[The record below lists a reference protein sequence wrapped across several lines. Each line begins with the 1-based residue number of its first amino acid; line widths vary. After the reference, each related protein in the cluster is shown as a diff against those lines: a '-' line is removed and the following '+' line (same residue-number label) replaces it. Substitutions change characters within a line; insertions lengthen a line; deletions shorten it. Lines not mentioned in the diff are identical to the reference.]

1 MSDFSINDTVAP
13 APTPSSVPD
22 MLNIDTKSVFNSLQN
37 VRKAVER
44 ANKSGLF
51 ELKESH
57 QLYEDVRLISK
68 IVIEYNNMNTKLAQE
83 AQVTEST
90 GSSN

>member
-37 VRKAVER
+37 VRQAVER

-83 AQVTEST
+83 AQATEST